1 MSDDGEQGFSWQA
14 HPLRE
19 RAGRAAAGV
28 LAVAALAVVAG
39 QLMQS
44 IWWSVFT
51 VGFLL
56 LALNRFFFPSRFV
69 IDAEGITASY
79 PVRRLRLRWDELR
92 RFVHGRSGAFL
103 STRARP
109 SWWDGHRGMLVLFG
123 NEREAVIDRIRARLP
138 EGVGSWAD

>member
-1 MSDDGEQGFSWQA
+1 MNDDDGQAFSWQA

-19 RAGRAAAGV
+19 RAGRAVAGV
-28 LAVAALAVVAG
+28 LVVAALAVVAG

-44 IWWSVFT
+44 AWWSMFT
-51 VGFLL
+51 IAFLL

-92 RFVHGRSGAFL
+92 RFAHGRSAAFL

-109 SWWDGHRGMLVLFG
+109 SWWDGRRGMLVLFG
-123 NEREAVIDRIRARLP
+123 AEREAVIDRIRAHLP
-138 EGVGSWAD
+138 EGVGSWAS